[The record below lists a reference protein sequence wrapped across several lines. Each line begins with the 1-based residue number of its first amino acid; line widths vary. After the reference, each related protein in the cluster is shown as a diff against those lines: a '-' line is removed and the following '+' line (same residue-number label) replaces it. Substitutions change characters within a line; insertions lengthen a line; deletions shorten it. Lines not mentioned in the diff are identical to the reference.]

1 MRSRR
6 YIKHN
11 ARSRRVLHKHRATR
25 TRRSARKKTSRTK
38 GKRRRRRKTL
48 RGGGRAE
55 EEAYWQMKKDE
66 REAAAARREAKEQL
80 KKDEREAAAAR
91 REAKEQLRRA
101 RPPSRQATW
110 ALRSNYAR
118 EWARRLALPEAR
130 DDDGSA
136 IPSKVERDQLGGGRC
151 SKD

>member
-11 ARSRRVLHKHRATR
+11 SRSRRVLHKRTATR

-55 EEAYWQMKKDE
+55 EEAYWQM
-66 REAAAARREAKEQL
+66 